1 MRSESPHTATRSG
14 AFLNNPAYSDEENL
28 SDTESVVAYTRK
40 DVPAHNSHSADIHN
54 QEKVCNILYVLKN
67 INYRF
72 PVKTRNCN
80 FHRYAQSL

>member
-1 MRSESPHTATRSG
+1 MRSESPQTATRSG

-54 QEKVCNILYVLKN
+54 QEKVCNILYALKN
-67 INYRF
+67 IKLIGF
-72 PVKTRNCN
+72 
-80 FHRYAQSL
+80 QSKLAIVILSICV